1 MEKKNRF
8 NLTLTSLPLKINL
21 CYEST
26 INTSTEIY
34 TNDPIYKLL
43 DNSDIE
49 NILKLKDGPIT
60 KFFYFNKKCVHKIL
74 YETNQNIRL
83 DYDENNNNLSFYFYL
98 LLLMDDT
105 PEILNYIYDKK
116 YIIKLNKE
124 QEFNN
129 EPFKKIITSKI
140 IIQLANEFK
149 YINDY
154 HNDKN
159 EDNIKKITN
168 SNLKTIED
176 LIKELDIKINWS
188 KEEVCSKKIDE
199 LYIEIINA
207 LIIGKKFENYDYIY
221 YVIKQLDLEKINL
234 TKTMLDGLLKILNDE
249 KYMKEYIIANKL
261 ELFNTKKINFN
272 YILIRYIL
280 TNPIY
285 IYQIPFLFKL
295 KKNINKIIK
304 KIKTISIEEKNSVH
318 KRLKYIVTKLV
329 GPNKCIEKKKGKIK
343 DIILRYLSNPNLGE
357 YNKDNFAVRRK
368 TSNKSLNSDVCLQ
381 NIEIYSFLHIIKFAY
396 ELTSDEVVRDSLVK
410 HVFIDENIEQK
421 LKKKKYSKKEEDK
434 VKEII
439 TNVIFKQLI
448 ENDKDSNE
456 NTLTFNK
463 YIKEVFYFE
472 VYEEIKPQ
480 NVNEKSINIF
490 KNWIKENKNIE
501 PD

>member
-159 EDNIKKITN
+159 EDNIKKIIN
-168 SNLKTIED
+168 SNLKNIED
-176 LIKELDIKINWS
+176 LIKELDIQINWS

-249 KYMKEYIIANKL
+249 
-261 ELFNTKKINFN
+261 
-272 YILIRYIL
+272 
-280 TNPIY
+280 
-285 IYQIPFLFKL
+285 IPFLFKL

-343 DIILRYLSNPNLGE
+343 DIILRCLSNPNLGE
-357 YNKDNFAVRRK
+357 YNKDNFAVSRK
-368 TSNKSLNSDVCLQ
+368 TSNDSLMSDDCLQ